1 MVTPGEML
9 ISWTTRVKT
18 VTSTAPLSQ
27 WSRRLALHLA
37 YTKDF
42 RDVQWNSDQ
51 VTVRTQNG
59 EIKSVV
65 KTSHKSESR
74 FNDMQMNTP
83 LFRER
88 RIDLLRRVRPALHPI
103 VWVDEGADLNDENA
117 SKLKKMIVLPSIA
130 LKVDLL
136 SFVCIRSAQFG

>member
-1 MVTPGEML
+1 
-9 ISWTTRVKT
+9 
-18 VTSTAPLSQ
+18 
-27 WSRRLALHLA
+27 
-37 YTKDF
+37 
-42 RDVQWNSDQ
+42 
-51 VTVRTQNG
+51 
-59 EIKSVV
+59 
-65 KTSHKSESR
+65 
-74 FNDMQMNTP
+74 MQMNTP